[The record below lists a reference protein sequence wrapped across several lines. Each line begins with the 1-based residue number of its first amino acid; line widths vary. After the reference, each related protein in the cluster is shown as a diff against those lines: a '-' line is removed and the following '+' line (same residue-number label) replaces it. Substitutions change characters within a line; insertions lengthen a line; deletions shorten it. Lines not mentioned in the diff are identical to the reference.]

1 MQEFPKNSY
10 WNGELIL
17 GNRKGTPKVGK
28 RTYSTSAS
36 AVVEKINGAD
46 LLSKVRV
53 LDGKYYDLYKL
64 LWWLQTIQ

>member
-36 AVVEKINGAD
+36 AVVEK
-46 LLSKVRV
+46 
-53 LDGKYYDLYKL
+53 KL
-64 LWWLQTIQ
+64 KRNKNQI